1 MIQTARSERSRPT
14 QTGDQSGVRLRMRHA
29 QTNSATPIRTTT
41 APTTAHT
48 PWPLIPDPCMRF
60 VPWAIQTTPT
70 KQMKNPDTILDHIA
84 DSDLLVTAR
93 HVRRTPNVVLGSPID
108 RKSTRL
114 NSSHANISYAV
125 FC

>member
-29 QTNSATPIRTTT
+29 QTNRATPFRTTT

-48 PWPLIPDPCMRF
+48 PWPLMPDPCRTF

-70 KQMKNPDTILDHIA
+70 KQIRNPDIPLDHIA
-84 DSDLLVTAR
+84 DSDLVVTSRHAR
-93 HVRRTPNVVLGSPID
+93 RILNVVSGLL
-108 RKSTRL
+108 TL
-114 NSSHANISYAV
+114 
-125 FC
+125 